1 MVVFSLVIVYYYL
14 SIGDATWRVTRG
26 QTLGGV
32 SQCAAAG
39 PQQQSKKYAAKGRQ
53 FHCNLPF

>member
-32 SQCAAAG
+32 SQCAAA
-39 PQQQSKKYAAKGRQ
+39 AAAAVKEICGQRPTIS
-53 FHCNLPF
+53 L